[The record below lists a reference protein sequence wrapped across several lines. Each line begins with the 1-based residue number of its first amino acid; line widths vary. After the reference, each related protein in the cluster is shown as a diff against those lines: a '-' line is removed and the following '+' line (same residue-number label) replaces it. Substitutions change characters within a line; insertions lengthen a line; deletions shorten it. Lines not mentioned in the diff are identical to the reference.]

1 MEGRDGLQKLRG
13 KLSSSGPPVLYHGAL
28 AAATATA
35 VGHYPW
41 FATVSKI
48 DGCIFCIFAVFST
61 IT

>member
-13 KLSSSGPPVLYHGAL
+13 KFASSGPPVLYHGAL

-41 FATVSKI
+41 FATVSKV
-48 DGCIFCIFAVFST
+48 DRFVREFLFVFST